1 MLRCL
6 VSLIFNYRYGL
17 RTVETVSFDQARQW
31 MEEAP
36 RNLRCV
42 VLIQKKNLGTDV
54 GLSAFDLRDNPL
66 FALVPKALA
75 PRYIQQTKNL
85 RNGHVVAWETA
96 FRDSGRSL
104 GQLLGQELEKSGHT
118 RLLEGLEALPAEQ
131 RHEFVEQRLQGIGK
145 LVIGVYF
152 WDHFALIMGETV
164 TSGKSFRDT
173 ERRLGDVS
181 GHDEIGQLVLTRSDL
196 SPLVCDA
203 VGLHH
208 DLPVACLR
216 RNHQRTG
223 TEFPTGARFGLPS
236 TCAGDSG
243 KDTTGYRYAS

>member
-1 MLRCL
+1 
-6 VSLIFNYRYGL
+6 
-17 RTVETVSFDQARQW
+17 

-131 RHEFVEQRLQGIGK
+131 RHEFVEQRLQGIDSLPALPGTISRV
-145 LVIGVYF
+145 LELLADPEVTVEQLERVI
-152 WDHFALIMGETV
+152 LT
-164 TSGKSFRDT
+164 TN
-173 ERRLGDVS
+173 VS
-181 GHDEIGQLVLTRSDL
+181 GRT
-196 SPLVCDA
+196 PWPA
-203 VGLHH
+203 
-208 DLPVACLR
+208 PLR
-216 RNHQRTG
+216 RTSSSLATCSNS
-223 TEFPTGARFGLPS
+223 APS
-236 TCAGDSG
+236 CCS
-243 KDTTGYRYAS
+243 TTIGPPACYTASASL